1 MMFQKDMEKNK
12 IKKEMTFIE
21 ALEKYPYLSK
31 IFAKYNFHCIFCPM
45 AGQETIEEGA
55 KVHGISV
62 EKLVKELNREVEKY
76 GKKNL
81 S

>member
-31 IFAKYNFHCIFCPM
+31 IFGKYNFHCIFCPRVLYM
-45 AGQETIEEGA
+45 KFLYNFST
-55 KVHGISV
+55 
-62 EKLVKELNREVEKY
+62 L
-76 GKKNL
+76 
-81 S
+81 